1 MMASPV
7 QSHSKEDGIRDF
19 EEVLEKVRQRNDGPL
34 KHPDPSVISPHMH
47 RSGTPLR
54 TDVTCRPTPEIDS
67 TSNSQNT
74 GHPLI
79 PLILPAT
86 GHHDVNQLSTPA
98 HPSLFSAYPIH
109 STEAANTVNRAMS
122 PFQHQPPFVAMH
134 QWQHPTNNP
143 YGVYPEPAMNINVQ
157 SRAPFT
163 GDPGFHRHTVGLYHT
178 MQPWNNIRHCLTS
191 SISSTPSIVFS
202 ENKHH
207 VETRPGRSPGCQ
219 STSDSSLQGD
229 TGSGPLP
236 DERKARNRVAAMKCR
251 AKKLEQIRR
260 LEKRVTDLRNLNM
273 DLQRQVISLRGEIQS
288 LHYICLQHRSSGCRI

>member
-7 QSHSKEDGIRDF
+7 QIHSKEDGIRDF
-19 EEVLEKVRQRNDGPL
+19 EEVLEKVRQRNDRPL
-34 KHPDPSVISPHMH
+34 QHPDPSVIPPQIH

-54 TDVTCRPTPEIDS
+54 TDVVCTSEIDS
-67 TSNSQNT
+67 TSNSPNT
-74 GHPLI
+74 GY
-79 PLILPAT
+79 PLILPAS
-86 GHHDVNQLSTPA
+86 GHHDVNQPLSTPA
-98 HPSLFSAYPIH
+98 HPSFTSAYPTH
-109 STEAANTVNRAMS
+109 SIEAANSDNRAMYS
-122 PFQHQPPFVAMH
+122 FQHQPPYVAMH

-143 YGVYPEPAMNINVQ
+143 HGMYPEPVMNFNVP

-163 GDPGFHRHTVGLYHT
+163 GDPGFHRQTVYHT
-178 MQPWNNIRHCLTS
+178 MQPWNNIRHSLTS
-191 SISSTPSIVFS
+191 SISSTPSIVFW